1 MPRPPRR
8 PVAALPRPRLAAVAN
23 AGVALAGA
31 AALLFGGT
39 PAVRAQQPSGNPADV
54 QFMSGMIIH
63 HEQAVLMAAWAPTH
77 DAGPEVARL
86 CRKIAVSQH
95 DDIVLMKN
103 WLRDHGQPI
112 PDTSWVFDY
121 QGPGM
126 RTHKL
131 MDGMLTA
138 DQLAELDAARG
149 PEFDRLFLKG
159 MIGHHAGALSMVKTL
174 MASPTAGDDGLV
186 FQFAADI
193 NSDQTIEIHLMQRM
207 LAALTAEEQRS

>member
-1 MPRPPRR
+1 MPRPSRR
-8 PVAALPRPRLAAVAN
+8 PVAAVLSLAAIIACA
-23 AGVALAGA
+23 AGLALADS
-31 AALLFGGT
+31 AAL
-39 PAVRAQQPSGNPADV
+39 RAQQPTGNPADV

-77 DAGPEVARL
+77 DAGPGVARL
-86 CRKIAVSQH
+86 CRKIALSQH

-121 QGPGM
+121 TGPGM
-126 RTHKL
+126 KTHKL

-138 DQLAELDAARG
+138 DQLAALDAARG
-149 PEFDRLFLKG
+149 AEFDRLFLEG

-193 NSDQTIEIHLMQRM
+193 NSDQKIEIRLMQRM
-207 LAALTAEEQRS
+207 LAALKAEGQRS